1 MASCSSGLAS
11 ALRETVARLNA
22 GKPIHDI
29 LRQCPSVALAYDRRG
44 GTLLHKAARLG
55 RADAVWALT
64 YHGAAPESIDL
75 AGNRAVPLDAP
86 AYVLAA
92 VAPNRPRLV
101 MM

>member
-1 MASCSSGLAS
+1 MASCSSALQP
-11 ALRETVARLNA
+11 ALREAVALLDA
-22 GKPIHDI
+22 GKPIGEL
-29 LRQCPSVALAYDRRG
+29 LRRCPSVALAFDRRG
-44 GTLLHKAARLG
+44 GTLLHRAARLG

-75 AGNRAVPLDAP
+75 AGNRAVPVDAP
-86 AYVLAA
+86 AYVLAS